1 MRGWKT
7 VEDQGVPW
15 MRTRVSRFVGDGSVV
30 WRVGGVRS
38 AYLIV
43 QPAWWKVEGRLL
55 LGAALGRDMFVFI
68 RFDIGWALRIG
79 EWLMVLYVI
88 RCGG

>member
-1 MRGWKT
+1 
-7 VEDQGVPW
+7 V
-15 MRTRVSRFVGDGSVV
+15 
-30 WRVGGVRS
+30 
-38 AYLIV
+38 
-43 QPAWWKVEGRLL
+43 
-55 LGAALGRDMFVFI
+55 GAALGRDMFVFI

>member
-15 MRTRVSRFVGDGSVV
+15 MRTRVWRFVVSSEGEGEL
-30 WRVGGVRS
+30 R